1 MNAPHRLDAP
11 LSPGGWV
18 SPDNP
23 RLKLYSTL
31 VICAGCLLTYL
42 TLPDGPE
49 VQMYRYCAYT
59 MVTTIAIAFGI
70 EALGGV
76 RSLIRVDI
84 VAIGT
89 FYFLT
94 FAEFLSSNTRVLYQQ
109 ETGGGALACLIVLS
123 GTACIAIGR
132 QFPFPT
138 RLNPREVRL
147 PEVSP
152 RGLLM
157 CFFFFAFLGYFY
169 VLLVTEFNLFEIV
182 RWVLKPRFMRPW
194 QRGAEGDWRSFL
206 TELKLL
212 LYICAALAGY
222 FFANPAQFGVRA
234 RIAVAIIL
242 AWMTFFDFA
251 EGARNVVLIKVGLWL
266 VTYFIANRRAHNL
279 KIIFLSV
286 AGLSLLWVASGYM
299 LAARNQGLGSYVSEG
314 ERAQGQ
320 DQFMIDNNMITIAR
334 VVVVFPRDYP
344 YPGMEIVT
352 QSFTK
357 WVPRALWPGKPIG
370 LTTSIESA
378 LDTGGGFTLAVTYAG
393 EAYLIAGL
401 PTVILVSLL
410 LGSAAATW
418 TRVGLSA
425 RTNLDLI
432 YYASGF
438 FAATLG
444 MRSTLFITVAIV
456 PSAAL
461 YFFGR
466 YVMRRS
472 RTPRWAT

>member
-1 MNAPHRLDAP
+1 MSARRLEA
-11 LSPGGWV
+11 PGGNWV
-18 SPDNP
+18 LPGNP
-23 RLKLYSTL
+23 RLKFYSTL
-31 VICAGCLLTYL
+31 IICAGCLFTFL

-49 VQMYRYCAYT
+49 VGMYRYCAYT
-59 MVTTIAIAFGI
+59 VITTLALAFGV
-70 EALGGV
+70 EALGGM

-84 VAIGT
+84 VTIGT

-94 FAEFLSSNTRVLYQQ
+94 FAEFLSPHTRVLHAE
-109 ETGGGALACLIVLS
+109 ETGGGVLACLIVLS
-123 GTACIAIGR
+123 ATACLAIGR

-138 RLNPREVRL
+138 RIKPQNVRL

-152 RGLLM
+152 RGLLI
-157 CFFFFAFLGYFY
+157 CFFLFAFLGYFY
-169 VLLVTEFNLFEIV
+169 VLLVTDFNIFEVIDQ
-182 RWVLKPRFMRPW
+182 VLQPRFMRPW

-212 LYICAALAGY
+212 LYICAALGGY
-222 FFANPAQFGVRA
+222 IFANPVQFGKGP
-234 RIAVAIIL
+234 RIAVALLL
-242 AWMTFFDFA
+242 AWMAFFDFA
-251 EGARNVVLIKVGLWL
+251 EGARNVILIKVGLWL
-266 VTYFIANRRAHNL
+266 VTYFIANRRARSL
-279 KIIFLSV
+279 RIFFLSV
-286 AGLSLLWVASGYM
+286 AGLAVLWVASGYM
-299 LAARNQGLGSYVSEG
+299 LAARNQGLGSYVAQG
-314 ERAQGQ
+314 EMAQGQ

-344 YPGMEIVT
+344 YPGIEIVT

-357 WVPRALWPGKPIG
+357 WIPRALWPDKPVG
-370 LTTSIESA
+370 LTNSIESA
-378 LDTGGGFTLAVTYAG
+378 LDTGGGFTLAVTFAG

-401 PTVILVSLL
+401 PTVFLVSLL

-432 YYASGF
+432 YYATGF

-444 MRSTLFITVAIV
+444 MRSILFITVAMV
-456 PSAAL
+456 PTAAL

-466 YVMRRS
+466 YLIHQKPAP
-472 RTPRWAT
+472 TWAVQ